1 MFNLADRLNLGENC
15 YMAYLRRI
23 TTAFSSNQAHVLA
36 LIGLTGLALVL
47 RLLVWRWHEL
57 YPLGGDEQE
66 YLNQALT
73 LLRTRQYVEL
83 RLMRPPLYAIFL
95 AACIVAFDLLIQN
108 LRLVQAVISALTV
121 IPLYLLT
128 LQVFGNRRVALVA
141 GSLMALNYTLAFTA
155 TELLTETLFLF
166 VATIIF
172 WLLARITSRSRWQPV
187 FTGVCLGALALIRS
201 VALPLLALG
210 TLWLLLNTGKRTA
223 AMFVLAAILV
233 IAPWT
238 IRNYLTYHALIIIDT
253 TGAENLWLDNDPAG
267 REAVKRQLYALG
279 DDMAARQRLATERG
293 IAVILAHPDHIAA
306 KVWRE
311 ARLFPALQ
319 FFDDMRNRPAIWV
332 PPLQVWLRLIL
343 GDGLWTVIL
352 LGGAAGLWLAPAR
365 RWTLMI
371 AAPWMLYIVLS
382 TLIFHVEPRYRLPLY
397 PALIPY
403 AAWVIVRLSAWRLPT
418 MRRIPALSAAAIT
431 CTGLIALILAHRPY
445 PAEAIM
451 LAQKHAHLWQ
461 AERALTDGD
470 LVTARTAAET
480 ALHLDPRSALARVAL
495 ARVALLNGDAT
506 AALEYLNAALTAI
519 PDHPYAH
526 LLRGAVH
533 RLNGNQRAARRDL
546 RYETASLEDLQ
557 RWAWNVFRPIAPP
570 QEHLDVGNLDLGY
583 VRGFHPPENGFR
595 WTTDDAGM
603 LLAARSGGILALRI
617 GGDRLPGAPSPEI
630 TIRIDGIDAMRM
642 TVPPGWHTVQLPLPP
657 GVTDDEQI
665 LVSIQSTTYR
675 PRSIDRASP
684 DNRPLGVA
692 IDEARVVYA
701 P

>member
-1 MFNLADRLNLGENC
+1 MGSGESVQPDRSGIAHILA
-15 YMAYLRRI
+15 I
-23 TTAFSSNQAHVLA
+23 V
-36 LIGLTGLALVL
+36 GLVALALVV

-121 IPLYLLT
+121 APLYLLT
-128 LQVFGNRRVALVA
+128 LRLFGDRRVAIVA
-141 GSLMALNYTLAFTA
+141 GLLAALNYTLAFTA
-155 TELLTETLFLF
+155 TELLTETLFLCGL
-166 VATIIF
+166 TIIF
-172 WLLARITSRSRWQPV
+172 ALLSHSPSASRWTPLLA
-187 FTGVCLGALALIRS
+187 GVCLGMLALLRS
-201 VALPLLALG
+201 VAVPLLALG
-210 TLWLLLNTGKRTA
+210 AIWLILNAGRRA
-223 AMFVLAAILV
+223 AATFVLAAILV

-238 IRNYLTYHALIIIDT
+238 LRNYLTYNALILIDT

-293 IAVILAHPDHIAA
+293 IAVILTNPDHMAA

-311 ARLFPALQ
+311 ARFFTALQ

-343 GDGLWTVIL
+343 GDGLWLTIL

-365 RWTLMI
+365 RWTLVI
-371 AAPWMLYIVLS
+371 AAPWALYVVLTS
-382 TLIFHVEPRYRLPLY
+382 LIFHVEPRYRLPIY

-403 AAWVIVRLSAWRLPT
+403 AAWGIVRLSAWRAPAK
-418 MRRIPALSAAAIT
+418 RRAPAVVAAAAT
-431 CTGLIALILAHRPY
+431 CAALIAATLAHRPY
-445 PAEAIM
+445 VSESWM
-451 LAQKHAHLWQ
+451 LAQKHVYLWQ
-461 AERALTDGD
+461 AERALDKGHAGM
-470 LVTARTAAET
+470 ARPAVEAA
-480 ALHLDPRSALARVAL
+480 LRLDARSALARVLL
-495 ARVALLNGDAT
+495 ARADLAT
-506 AALEYLNAALTAI
+506 GNADAALDQLNAALAAI

-526 LLRGAVH
+526 LLRGAVY
-533 RLNGNQRAARRDL
+533 RLQGNERAARRDL

-557 RWAWNVFRPIAPP
+557 RWAWDVFRPIAPP
-570 QEHLDVGNLDLGY
+570 RDYLDIGDLDLGY
-583 VRGFHPPENGFR
+583 VRGFHFAENGFR
-595 WTTDDAGM
+595 WTTDHAEI
-603 LLAARSGGILALRI
+603 LLAARSNSMLELRLS
-617 GGDRLPGAPSPEI
+617 GDRLPGAPLPEVI
-630 TIRIDGIDAMRM
+630 VRIDGTDAGQM
-642 TVPPGWHTVQLPLPP
+642 TALPGWQTVQLPLPP
-657 GVTDDEQI
+657 GAADDGQI
-665 LVSIQSTTYR
+665 LVSIQSATYR
-675 PRSIDRASP
+675 PRSIDRTSP

-692 IDEARVVYA
+692 IDEARIVDA

>member
-1 MFNLADRLNLGENC
+1 
-15 YMAYLRRI
+15 MAYLRRI
-23 TTAFSSNQAHVLA
+23 MTAFSSNQAHVLA

-83 RLMRPPLYAIFL
+83 RLMRPPLYALFL
-95 AACIVAFDLLIQN
+95 ATCIVAFDLLIQN

-141 GSLMALNYTLAFTA
+141 GLLMALNYTLAFTA

-343 GDGLWTVIL
+343 GDGLWIDDPSRRRCRS
-352 LGGAAGLWLAPAR
+352 LACA
-365 RWTLMI
+365 
-371 AAPWMLYIVLS
+371 
-382 TLIFHVEPRYRLPLY
+382 
-397 PALIPY
+397 
-403 AAWVIVRLSAWRLPT
+403 
-418 MRRIPALSAAAIT
+418 
-431 CTGLIALILAHRPY
+431 
-445 PAEAIM
+445 
-451 LAQKHAHLWQ
+451 
-461 AERALTDGD
+461 
-470 LVTARTAAET
+470 
-480 ALHLDPRSALARVAL
+480 
-495 ARVALLNGDAT
+495 
-506 AALEYLNAALTAI
+506 
-519 PDHPYAH
+519 
-526 LLRGAVH
+526 
-533 RLNGNQRAARRDL
+533 
-546 RYETASLEDLQ
+546 
-557 RWAWNVFRPIAPP
+557 
-570 QEHLDVGNLDLGY
+570 
-583 VRGFHPPENGFR
+583 
-595 WTTDDAGM
+595 
-603 LLAARSGGILALRI
+603 
-617 GGDRLPGAPSPEI
+617 GAPL
-630 TIRIDGIDAMRM
+630 DG
-642 TVPPGWHTVQLPLPP
+642 
-657 GVTDDEQI
+657 
-665 LVSIQSTTYR
+665 S
-675 PRSIDRASP
+675 
-684 DNRPLGVA
+684 
-692 IDEARVVYA
+692 
-701 P
+701 

>member
-1 MFNLADRLNLGENC
+1 MGSGAFAQPDRSGTAHILA
-15 YMAYLRRI
+15 I
-23 TTAFSSNQAHVLA
+23 V
-36 LIGLTGLALVL
+36 GLVALALVL

-108 LRLVQAVISALTV
+108 LRLVQAVISALT
-121 IPLYLLT
+121 IAPLYLLT
-128 LQVFGNRRVALVA
+128 LRLFGDRRVAIVA
-141 GSLMALNYTLAFTA
+141 GLLAALNYTLAFTA

-166 VATIIF
+166 GLTIIF
-172 WLLARITSRSRWQPV
+172 ALLSHSTSASRWTPLLA
-187 FTGVCLGALALIRS
+187 GVCLGMLALLRS

-210 TLWLLLNTGKRTA
+210 AISLFLNASRRA
-223 AMFVLAAILV
+223 AATFVLAALLV

-238 IRNYLTYHALIIIDT
+238 LRNYLTYDALILIDT

-293 IAVILAHPDHIAA
+293 IAVILANPDHMAA
-306 KVWRE
+306 KLWRE
-311 ARLFPALQ
+311 ARFFTALQ

-343 GDGLWTVIL
+343 GDGLWLTIL

-365 RWTLMI
+365 RWTLTI
-371 AAPWMLYIVLS
+371 AAPWALYVVLTS
-382 TLIFHVEPRYRLPLY
+382 LIFHVEPRYRLPIY

-403 AAWVIVRLSAWRLPT
+403 AAWGIARLSVWRAPAK
-418 MRRIPALSAAAIT
+418 RRIPAVAAAAAT
-431 CTGLIALILAHRPY
+431 CTALIAATLAHRPY
-445 PAEAIM
+445 VSESWM
-451 LAQKHAHLWQ
+451 LAWKHFYLWQ
-461 AERALTDGD
+461 AERALDKGQASI
-470 LVTARTAAET
+470 ARPAAET
-480 ALHLDPRSALARVAL
+480 ALRLDKRSALARVLL
-495 ARVALLNGDAT
+495 ARADLANRNT
-506 AALEYLNAALTAI
+506 EAALDQLNAALAAI

-526 LLRGAVH
+526 LLRGAVY
-533 RLNGNQRAARRDL
+533 RLQGNERAARRDL
-546 RYETASLEDLQ
+546 KYETASLEDLQ
-557 RWAWNVFRPIAPP
+557 RWAWEVFRTVAPP
-570 QEHLDVGNLDLGY
+570 PDTLDIGDLDLGY
-583 VRGFHPPENGFR
+583 VRGFHFAENGFR
-595 WTTDDAGM
+595 WTTDHAEI
-603 LLAARSGGILALRI
+603 LLAARPGSMLELRLS
-617 GGDRLPGAPSPEI
+617 GDRLPGAPPPAVI
-630 TIRIDGIDAMRM
+630 VHIDGTETSRM
-642 TVPPGWHTVQLPLPP
+642 TVTQGWQTVQLPLPP
-657 GVTDDEQI
+657 DAADDGQI

-675 PRSIDRASP
+675 PRSIDRTSP

-692 IDEARVVYA
+692 IDAARIVDA

>member
-1 MFNLADRLNLGENC
+1 
-15 YMAYLRRI
+15 MAHLRRI
-23 TTAFSSNQAHVLA
+23 TAAFSSNQAHVLA

-108 LRLVQAVISALTV
+108 LRLVQAIISALTV

-141 GSLMALNYTLAFTA
+141 GLLMALNYTLAFTA

-172 WLLARITSRSRWQPV
+172 WLLAQITSRSRWQPV
-187 FTGVCLGALALIRS
+187 FAGVCLGALALIRS

-210 TLWLLLNTGKRTA
+210 AIWLLLNTGKRTA

-431 CTGLIALILAHRPY
+431 CAGLIALMLAHRPY

-451 LAQKHAHLWQ
+451 LAQKHAHLWR
-461 AERALTDGD
+461 AERALTDGESRHRAHCRRNGAASRFA
-470 LVTARTAAET
+470 LRSGARRSGARRSAERRRRRRT
-480 ALHLDPRSALARVAL
+480 RTPERSVDCYPRSSVCPSLAWRCPSSQWQPT
-495 ARVALLNGDAT
+495 R
-506 AALEYLNAALTAI
+506 
-519 PDHPYAH
+519 
-526 LLRGAVH
+526 
-533 RLNGNQRAARRDL
+533 RAARPALRDGIARRPATL
-546 RYETASLEDLQ
+546 GMERFSPHRTATGTPGCRQPRPGVCTRVSSAGKRLPLDD
-557 RWAWNVFRPIAPP
+557 RPRRDADGSAFRRHSHTAHRRRPIARRAIAGDHDP
-570 QEHLDVGNLDLGY
+570 D
-583 VRGFHPPENGFR
+583 R
-595 WTTDDAGM
+595 WHRRHSHGRSTR
-603 LLAARSGGILALRI
+603 LAHCTITATARR
-617 GGDRLPGAPSPEI
+617 
-630 TIRIDGIDAMRM
+630 
-642 TVPPGWHTVQLPLPP
+642 
-657 GVTDDEQI
+657 
-665 LVSIQSTTYR
+665 YR
-675 PRSIDRASP
+675 R
-684 DNRPLGVA
+684 
-692 IDEARVVYA
+692 
-701 P
+701 

>member
-1 MFNLADRLNLGENC
+1 MALIRRFTQPDRLG
-15 YMAYLRRI
+15 I
-23 TTAFSSNQAHVLA
+23 AHTLA
-36 LIGLTGLALVL
+36 IVGLVALALVL

-83 RLMRPPLYAIFL
+83 RLMRPPLYAVFL

-121 IPLYLLT
+121 APLYLLT
-128 LQVFGNRRVALVA
+128 MRLFGDRRIAIVA
-141 GSLMALNYTLAFTA
+141 GLLAALNYTLAFTA

-166 VATIIF
+166 AVTTIF
-172 WLLARITSRSRWQPV
+172 ALLSHSTSASRWQPLIA
-187 FTGVCLGALALIRS
+187 GICLGALALLRS
-201 VALPLLALG
+201 VALPVLALG
-210 TLWLLLNTGKRTA
+210 AIWLALQAGKRA
-223 AMFVLAAILV
+223 ATTFVLAAILV

-238 IRNYLTYHALIIIDT
+238 LRNYLTYNAFIIIDT

-293 IAVILAHPDHIAA
+293 IAVILANPDHMAA

-311 ARLFPALQ
+311 ARLFTALQ

-332 PPLQVWLRLIL
+332 PPVQVWLRLIF
-343 GDGLWTVIL
+343 GDGLWLIIL

-371 AAPWMLYIVLS
+371 AAPWTLSIVLT
-382 TLIFHVEPRYRLPLY
+382 TLIFHVEPRYRLPIY

-403 AAWVIVRLSAWRLPT
+403 AAWMIVHLSAWRALAK
-418 MRRIPALSAAAIT
+418 RRIPAMMAAGATCTALIAIT
-431 CTGLIALILAHRPY
+431 LTHRPY
-445 PAEAIM
+445 VPEAWM
-451 LAQKHAHLWQ
+451 LAQKHFYLWQ
-461 AERALTDGD
+461 AHRALDRGD
-470 LVTARTAAET
+470 PDAARTIAGAA
-480 ALHLDPRSALARVAL
+480 LQLDERSALARVAL
-495 ARVALLNGDAT
+495 ARVDLAHGDVD
-506 AALEYLNAALTAI
+506 AALIHLNAALLSI

-533 RLNGNQRAARRDL
+533 RLRGDEQAAHRDL
-546 RYETASLEDLQ
+546 GYETASLEDLQ
-557 RWAWNVFRPIAPP
+557 RWAWDVFRPIAPP
-570 QEHLDVGNLDLGY
+570 QDYLDIGYLDLGY
-583 VRGFHPPENGFR
+583 VRGFHFAENGFR
-595 WTTDDAGM
+595 WTTDRSEI
-603 LLAARSGGILALRI
+603 LLAARPDSMLELRL
-617 GGDRLPGAPSPEI
+617 GGDRLPGAPLPEVMVH
-630 TIRIDGIDAMRM
+630 IDEIEVGRM
-642 TVPPGWHTVQLPLPP
+642 TVPQGWHTVRMPLPP
-657 GVTDDEQI
+657 GVADDGRA
-665 LVSIQSTTYR
+665 LVSIQSATYR
-675 PRSIDRASP
+675 PRSIDRTSP

-692 IDEARVVYA
+692 IDEARIVDA

>member
-1 MFNLADRLNLGENC
+1 MPLIKRLTQSDGSG
-15 YMAYLRRI
+15 I
-23 TTAFSSNQAHVLA
+23 AHIPTI
-36 LIGLTGLALVL
+36 IGLIALALVL

-121 IPLYLLT
+121 APLYLLA
-128 LQVFGNRRVALVA
+128 LRLFDERRIAVVA
-141 GSLMALNYTLAFTA
+141 GLLTALNYTLAFTA

-166 VATIIF
+166 GLTVIF
-172 WLLARITSRSRWQPV
+172 ALLSHSAFTSRWPPLLA
-187 FTGVCLGALALIRS
+187 GVCLGLLALLRS

-210 TLWLLLNTGKRTA
+210 ALWLMVRAGKRA
-223 AMFVLAAILV
+223 AAIFVLAAVLV

-238 IRNYLTYHALIIIDT
+238 LRNYLTYGAIIIIDT

-293 IAVILAHPDHIAA
+293 IAVILANPDHVAA

-311 ARLFPALQ
+311 ARLFTALQ

-343 GDGLWTVIL
+343 GDGLWLVIL
-352 LGGAAGLWLAPAR
+352 LGGAAGLWLAPAQ
-365 RWTLMI
+365 RWTLI
-371 AAPWMLYIVLS
+371 VAAPWTLYIVL
-382 TLIFHVEPRYRLPLY
+382 TMLIFHVEPRYRLPIY

-403 AAWVIVRLSAWRLPT
+403 AAWAIVRLSVWRMPAK
-418 MRRIPALSAAAIT
+418 RRAPAVVAAGAT
-431 CTGLIALILAHRPY
+431 CIALIAVMLAHRPY
-445 PAEAIM
+445 PAEALM
-451 LAQKHAHLWQ
+451 LAQKHAWLWQ
-461 AERALTDGD
+461 AERALARGD
-470 LVTARTAAET
+470 NDAARIAAG
-480 ALHLDPRSALARVAL
+480 ASLRLDERSALARVIL
-495 ARVALLNGDAT
+495 ARVALMHGDADT
-506 AALEYLNAALTAI
+506 ALDHLNAALTAI

-526 LLRGAVH
+526 LIRGAVY
-533 RLNGNQRAARRDL
+533 RLQGNDRAARRDL

-557 RWAWNVFRPIAPP
+557 RWSWDVFRPIAPL
-570 QEHLDVGNLDLGY
+570 QDNLDIGNLDLGY
-583 VRGFHPPENGFR
+583 IRGFHFAENGFR
-595 WTTDDAGM
+595 WTTDHAEI
-603 LLAARSGGILALRI
+603 LLAARSNGVLELRLN
-617 GGDRLPGAPSPEI
+617 GDRLPGAPPPEI
-630 TIRIDGIDAMRM
+630 TIRVDGVEVSRM
-642 TVPPGWHTVQLPLPP
+642 TAPPGWHTVRLPLPP
-657 GVTDDEQI
+657 GAADDGQA
-665 LVSIQSTTYR
+665 LVSVQSTTYR
-675 PRSIDRASP
+675 PRSVDRTSP

-692 IDEARVVYA
+692 IDEARVVGA

>member
-1 MFNLADRLNLGENC
+1 M
-15 YMAYLRRI
+15 MSHVRRI
-23 TTAFSSNQAHVLA
+23 TTACSSNYSHVLA
-36 LIGLTGLALVL
+36 LIGLTGLALAL

-83 RLMRPPLYAIFL
+83 RLMRPPLYTLFL
-95 AACIVAFDLLIQN
+95 ATCIVAFDLLIQN
-108 LRLVQAVISALTV
+108 LRLVQAIISALTV

-128 LQVFGNRRVALVA
+128 LQVFGHRRVALVA
-141 GSLMALNYTLAFTA
+141 GLLTALNYTLAFTA

-166 VATIIF
+166 GATIIF
-172 WLLARITSRSRWQPV
+172 WVLSRITSRSTWQTV
-187 FTGVCLGALALIRS
+187 FAGICLGTLALLRS
-201 VALPLLALG
+201 VAMPLLVLG
-210 TLWLLLNTGKRTA
+210 ALWLLLNAGKRTA
-223 AMFVLAAILV
+223 AIFVLTAVLV

-238 IRNYLTYHALIIIDT
+238 IRNYLTYQALIIVDT

-279 DDMAARQRLATERG
+279 NDMAARQRLATEHG

-311 ARLFPALQ
+311 ARLFTALQ

-343 GDGLWTVIL
+343 GDGLWLIIL
-352 LGGAAGLWLAPAR
+352 LGGTAGLWLAPAR
-365 RWTLMI
+365 RWTVML
-371 AAPWMLYIVLS
+371 AAPWTLYVVLT
-382 TLIFHVEPRYRLPLY
+382 TLIYHVEARYRLPLY
-397 PALIPY
+397 PTLIPC
-403 AAWVIVRLSAWRLPT
+403 AAWVIVRLSVWRLPT
-418 MRRIPALSAAAIT
+418 TRRIPALSAAAIT
-431 CTGLIALILAHRPY
+431 CTGLIALLLAHRPY
-445 PAEAIM
+445 PAEAMM
-451 LAQKHAHLWQ
+451 LAQKHACLWQ
-461 AERALTDGD
+461 AERALTQGN
-470 LVTARTAAET
+470 LVIARNAAET
-480 ALHLDPRSALARVAL
+480 ALRLDPRSALARVAL
-495 ARVALLNGDAT
+495 ARVALLNDDTDT
-506 AALEYLNAALTAI
+506 ALAYLNAALTAI

-533 RLNGNQRAARRDL
+533 RLKGNQRAARSDL

-557 RWAWNVFRPIAPP
+557 RWAWTVFRPVAPP
-570 QEHLDVGNLDLGY
+570 QEYLDVGDLDLGY
-583 VRGFHPPENGFR
+583 VRGFHPPESGFR
-595 WTTDDAGM
+595 WTTNNAEM
-603 LLAARSGGILALRI
+603 LLAARSDGILTLRI

-630 TIRIDGIDAMRM
+630 AIRIDGIDTIRM
-642 TVPPGWHTVQLPLPP
+642 TAPDGWHTVQLPLPP